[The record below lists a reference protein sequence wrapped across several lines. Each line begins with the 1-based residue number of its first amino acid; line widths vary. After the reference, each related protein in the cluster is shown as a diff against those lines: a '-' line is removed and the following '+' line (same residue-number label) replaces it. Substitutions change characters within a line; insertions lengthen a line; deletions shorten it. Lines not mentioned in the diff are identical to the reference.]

1 VEVIMSENH
10 IEIGGPYFEDF
21 AVGQVMPA
29 APAVTLTA
37 GHAAIHQ
44 ALFGDRLRLPLDYPL
59 SQRVTGHD
67 QPLANP
73 SLVCNVAIGQTTY
86 ASQRVKANLFYR
98 GLAFRRPVY
107 LGDTLHT
114 ATRVAALRQ
123 NLARPGRPATGLVV
137 LEMHVANQRDEE
149 VLLFWRCPMIPC
161 RDGQANTGHADSF
174 DAIPAEIDLQA
185 AAGFVPPE
193 WRLDL
198 FRQAMP
204 GPHFADVPTGVTYV
218 ISSRDTVTCAPELVR
233 MTLNMAVTHTD
244 AASSVYGK
252 RLVYGGHTISMAAAQ
267 ISHALPNLVTLV
279 AWRSCDHTA
288 PVFEGDI
295 LRTEVTVEQA
305 HPLPQGGL
313 VDLHALVY
321 AERGDQAPEPGRDI
335 QVLDWRVLGLL
346 A

>member
-1 VEVIMSENH
+1 MSGNR

-21 AVGQVMPA
+21 AAGQIMPD
-29 APAVTLTA
+29 APAVTITA
-37 GHAAIHQ
+37 GHAAVHQ
-44 ALFGDRLRLPLDYPL
+44 ALFGDRLRLPLDHTL

-73 SLVCNVAIGQTTY
+73 SLVCNIAIGQTTY

-98 GLAFRRPVY
+98 GLVFKRPVY
-107 LGDTLHT
+107 IGDTIHT
-114 ATRVAALRQ
+114 TTRVAALKQ
-123 NLARPGRPATGLVV
+123 NLAKPGRPATGLVV
-137 LEMHVANQRDEE
+137 LEMRVANQRDEE

-161 RDGQANTGHADSF
+161 RDPQANTGHTDSLN
-174 DAIPAEIDLQA
+174 AIPADIDLQA
-185 AAGFVPPE
+185 VKAFVPSN

-198 FRQAMP
+198 FRETVA
-204 GPHFADVPTGVTYV
+204 GPHFDDFDAGTTYA
-218 ISSRDTVTCAPELVR
+218 ITSRDTITCAPELVR
-233 MTLNMAVTHTD
+233 MTLNIAVTHTD

-267 ISHALPNLVTLV
+267 ITHALPNLVALV

-295 LRTEVTVEQA
+295 LRTEVTIDQT
-305 HPLPQGGL
+305 HPLDRGGGL
-313 VDLHALVY
+313 VDLHAIVF

-335 QVLDWRVLGLL
+335 QVLDWRVLGLM

>member
-1 VEVIMSENH
+1 
-10 IEIGGPYFEDF
+10 
-21 AVGQVMPA
+21 
-29 APAVTLTA
+29 VTITA

-44 ALFGDRLRLPLDYPL
+44 ALFGDRLRLPLDHPL

-73 SLVCNVAIGQTTY
+73 SLVCNIAIGQTTY

-98 GLAFRRPVY
+98 GLVFKRPVY
-107 LGDTLHT
+107 LGDTIHT
-114 ATRVAALRQ
+114 TTRVAALKQ
-123 NLARPGRPATGLVV
+123 NLAKPGRPATGLVV
-137 LEMHVANQRDEE
+137 LEMRVANQRDEE
-149 VLLFWRCPMIPC
+149 VLRFWRCPMIPC
-161 RDGQANTGHADSF
+161 RDEQANTGHAGSF
-174 DAIPAEIDLQA
+174 DAIPAEINLA
-185 AAGFVPPE
+185 VVKAFVPPT

-198 FRQAMP
+198 FRQAVN
-204 GPHFADVPTGVTYV
+204 GPHFADIAAGVTYV
-218 ISSRDTVTCAPELVR
+218 VTARDTVTCAPELVR

-267 ISHALPNLVTLV
+267 ISHALPNLLTLV
-279 AWRSCDHTA
+279 AWRSCDHSA

-295 LRTEVTVEQA
+295 LRTEVTGEQI
-305 HPLPQGGL
+305 HPLEQGGGL
-313 VDLHALVY
+313 VDLHATVY

-335 QVLDWRVLGLL
+335 QVLDWRVVGLM